1 MDKSNINTLILVGAI
16 LMGLYMLQGRQQN
29 PPVPV
34 DPTQESDEGWLDDVK
49 VEESV
54 AAPTPLIDF
63 KQEIPRDEP
72 KFQRLLPK
80 VVPAVEKHAV
90 TPLILE
96 EVKQVTETRVKK
108 GQTICLI
115 EVSPK
120 DFPCDRC
127 VQAVDMLRAG
137 LRGTNWKIG
146 YDDTCDFKIV
156 ESEQEGW
163 PRFRYFKDGVE
174 CGLIEGFNGMPEEVK
189 AIVIKHPECNSAWKG
204 NEPKGGRR
212 SIQSAVSYKESDYV
226 PPAPPAESSKTDEIL
241 DELKKTNKRLDLL
254 EDNTAYSKPV
264 TSKNSTPTCGGGYS
278 FGEVDG
284 PEFVYSGCGGYSV
297 TKGGYHNGTYY
308 GVGERWRFNQPTST
322 IADYTMPVYTYSAGS
337 CGGGGNNPYSYSYYP
352 SWGAGVNLGGFSAGF
367 GGGGGHCVN
376 GMCYR

>member
-54 AAPTPLIDF
+54 AAPTPPIDF

-174 CGLIEGFNGMPEEVK
+174 CGLIEGFHGMPEEIK
-189 AIVIKHPECNSAWKG
+189 AIVIKHPACNSAYEEKKKR
-204 NEPKGGRR
+204 PV
-212 SIQSAVSYKESDYV
+212 QTTVSMKESDYV
-226 PPAPPAESSKTDEIL
+226 PPAPPSELDPAKADEIL
-241 DELKKTNKRLDLL
+241 EELRKTNKRLDLL
-254 EDNTAYSKPV
+254 EDDTAYSKPV
-264 TSKNSTPTCGGGYS
+264 TSGSKATTCGGGYK
-278 FGEVDG
+278 FDG
-284 PEFVYSGCGGYSV
+284 GDSPEFVIDCGSYRV
-297 TKGGYHNGTYY
+297 TKGGYHGGIYY
-308 GVGERWRFNQPTST
+308 GVGERWRFNSTTST
-322 IADYTMPVYTYSAGS
+322 VAAYTMPVYTYSAGG
-337 CGGGGNNPYSYSYYP
+337 CGGGGGGVNPYSYSYTP
-352 SWGAGVNLGGFSAGF
+352 GWGAGVSLGGFGAGF